1 MLGIIKKMFFTAIT
15 FFGCNVLIVNALKCV
30 SINNQEFKVGAEIT
44 NINSNEPLLYP
55 YSTLLTI
62 SMQW

>member
-15 FFGCNVLIVNALKCV
+15 IFGCNVLIVNALECV
-30 SINNQEFKVGAEIT
+30 SMNNQECKVGAEIT

-55 YSTLLTI
+55 YIALVTI
-62 SMQW
+62 SMLW